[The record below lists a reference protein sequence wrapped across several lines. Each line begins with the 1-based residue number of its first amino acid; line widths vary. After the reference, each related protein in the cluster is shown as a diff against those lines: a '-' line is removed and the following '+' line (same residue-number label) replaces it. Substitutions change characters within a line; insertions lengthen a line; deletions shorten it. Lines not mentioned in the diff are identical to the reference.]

1 MCVCEAYR
9 LWLEYEVST
18 DDITMIVMKIVGLDA
33 KGASRWLLQDQR
45 LGGLEAGQAQEEVA
59 KSLPQR
65 SLSQRTR
72 RSTTSQSTPRQKPA
86 RKRSARESGQVEL
99 SLLPPFCHTEGV
111 CVVSVM
117 QKCVCVCVCAMSCVR
132 VCVCVW
138 SVLCVCVTLCNCVCT
153 LCVCVCVCVCVTC
166 VGSGSFGE
174 LSIMY
179 GKPRAATVVA
189 ASGGTLW
196 TLECVCVCVSCVSSV
211 CVCVDAVSVDVLKAL
226 SNEQVQRLYDML
238 TETSFKS
245 NEHIITQGDQGDEFF
260 VIKEGTVKCTIRDD
274 EGSKGKF
281 KEVLRLSAG
290 EYFGERALLSSQPRA
305 ANVIAV
311 GNVKC
316 LQISRAAF
324 EEVLG
329 PLRNIIDSDRQRRE
343 SKGRKSLKS
352 STILPAGLR
361 QPDIAKA
368 GQKDFKIVSTVHTAE
383 NNSSDLCIVR
393 HLKGR
398 MFSMKRFNKSIVKD
412 QNMGHRVVAAKD
424 AMLQLSNSRCI
435 PEILATFI
443 DNNCLHVLMGTISC
457 IMFDELLETL
467 GTMAENQARFYAQCA
482 VSALQVL
489 HAKKIVLRAI
499 YPEALTVDQS
509 GYLLLSD
516 FTMCKDLSQD
526 GRTSTLLGNP
536 EYLAPE
542 MVAAGAGHG
551 LAVDA
556 WALGILIHELI
567 MGRTP
572 FESDNERRYTMRS
585 LPTSLGAS
593 TSSPHPPLP
602 AIRSS
607 MRCCIL
613 RTRRG
618 LGRARMAPQK
628 LPAMRG

>member
-1 MCVCEAYR
+1 MHH
-9 LWLEYEVST
+9 S
-18 DDITMIVMKIVGLDA
+18 G
-33 KGASRWLLQDQR
+33 RW
-45 LGGLEAGQAQEEVA
+45 
-59 KSLPQR
+59 
-65 SLSQRTR
+65 
-72 RSTTSQSTPRQKPA
+72 
-86 RKRSARESGQVEL
+86 
-99 SLLPPFCHTEGV
+99 
-111 CVVSVM
+111 
-117 QKCVCVCVCAMSCVR
+117 
-132 VCVCVW
+132 
-138 SVLCVCVTLCNCVCT
+138 
-153 LCVCVCVCVCVTC
+153 
-166 VGSGSFGE
+166 
-174 LSIMY
+174 
-179 GKPRAATVVA
+179 
-189 ASGGTLW
+189 
-196 TLECVCVCVSCVSSV
+196 
-211 CVCVDAVSVDVLKAL
+211 
-226 SNEQVQRLYDML
+226 
-238 TETSFKS
+238 
-245 NEHIITQGDQGDEFF
+245 
-260 VIKEGTVKCTIRDD
+260 
-274 EGSKGKF
+274 GSKGKF

-290 EYFGERALLSSQPRA
+290 EYFGERASIEPASRRERHCCRQCEMPM
-305 ANVIAV
+305 
-311 GNVKC
+311 
-316 LQISRAAF
+316 QISRAAF

-343 SKGRKSLKS
+343 SKGRKSMKS

-424 AMLQLSNSRCI
+424 AMLQLSWQPLSTIEVHSRKARFYGNHARR
-435 PEILATFI
+435 LFI

-457 IMFDELLETL
+457 IMFDELLEDPRHYGGRPGAL
-467 GTMAENQARFYAQCA
+467 YAQCA

-489 HAKKIVLRAI
+489 NAKKIILRAI

-567 MGRTP
+567 MRQDPPLSPITK
-572 FESDNERRYTMRS
+572 RRYTMRS

-613 RTRRG
+613 RTPRG

>member
-1 MCVCEAYR
+1 M
-9 LWLEYEVST
+9 
-18 DDITMIVMKIVGLDA
+18 
-33 KGASRWLLQDQR
+33 
-45 LGGLEAGQAQEEVA
+45 
-59 KSLPQR
+59 
-65 SLSQRTR
+65 
-72 RSTTSQSTPRQKPA
+72 QK
-86 RKRSARESGQVEL
+86 K
-99 SLLPPFCHTEGV
+99 
-111 CVVSVM
+111 VVSSGDVIIRQGDKGDMFYVVDSGNFDVYVAQNGKSPVKVM
-117 QKCVCVCVCAMSCVR
+117 
-132 VCVCVW
+132 
-138 SVLCVCVTLCNCVCT
+138 TYP
-153 LCVCVCVCVCVTC
+153 
-166 VGSGSFGE
+166 GSGSFGE

-196 TLECVCVCVSCVSSV
+196 TLERKAFRRLVMKSS
-211 CVCVDAVSVDVLKAL
+211 ATSLMRTLRSVDVLKAL

-274 EGSKGKF
+274 ESSKGKF

-343 SKGRKSLKS
+343 SKGRKSMKS

-424 AMLQLSNSRCI
+424 AMLQLANSRCI

-443 DNNCLHVLMGTISC
+443 DNNCLHILMGTISC

-467 GTMAENQARFYAQCA
+467 GTMAEDQARFYAQCA

-489 HAKKIVLRAI
+489 HARKIVLRAI

-516 FTMCKDLSQD
+516 FMMCKDLSQD

-572 FESDNERRYTMRS
+572 FESDNEKEIYDAIVAHKSGGINIKSSSSSACNSFINALLHPKDAKR
-585 LPTSLGAS
+585 LGSGKNGA
-593 TSSPHPPLP
+593 TE
-602 AIRSS
+602 I
-607 MRCCIL
+607 
-613 RTRRG
+613 TRHAW
-618 LGRARMAPQK
+618 LKDANWADLESGRAVCPHADQVQAAFKEIVSKKKVKSDVASIPYV
-628 LPAMRG
+628 GDDDWFEGF